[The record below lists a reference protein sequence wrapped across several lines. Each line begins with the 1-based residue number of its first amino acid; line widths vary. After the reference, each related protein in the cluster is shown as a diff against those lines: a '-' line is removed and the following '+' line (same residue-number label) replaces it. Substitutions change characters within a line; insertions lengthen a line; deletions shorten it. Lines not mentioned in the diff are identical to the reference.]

1 MSINVFIFNH
11 HPKTSLIN
19 TATGKIISGKIIPS
33 LNVKKSYE
41 LGIFFTFS
49 LTKFGRSLPGL
60 YVTIFHVRFI

>member
-11 HPKTSLIN
+11 HPKTRLII

-41 LGIFFTFS
+41 LGIS
-49 LTKFGRSLPGL
+49 LHFP
-60 YVTIFHVRFI
+60 